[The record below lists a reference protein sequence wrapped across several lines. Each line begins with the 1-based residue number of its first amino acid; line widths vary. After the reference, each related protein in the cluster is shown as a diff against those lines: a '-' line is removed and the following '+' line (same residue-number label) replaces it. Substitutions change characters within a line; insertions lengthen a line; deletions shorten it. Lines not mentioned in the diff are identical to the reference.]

1 MFTLVDYSD
10 PNTIYAEYQWGNLHR
25 SDDGGWTMNS
35 ISGDML
41 NDRVNWSA
49 PLTMHPD
56 DPSTLYFGTYRV
68 WKSNNKGDTWL
79 PVSPDL
85 TAGINQY
92 FYTITSIAISTMDP
106 SIVVAGSG
114 DGKLHVSADDGLTWQ
129 DRSAGLPQRWITR
142 VATDPFQAQ
151 TIYATLSGFRW
162 DEPLPHVFRSTDLGI
177 TWTDITAN
185 LPEFPVNDI
194 VIDPLFMDHY
204 LVGTDA
210 GVYATNNGGQY
221 WYWVWGDLPAVPIY
235 MMKIH
240 EPTRTIVA
248 GTYGLSAY
256 KADLSGI
263 YLGVPNT
270 AARKEGRLMVNPNPV
285 TASAHIA
292 CYLPEKGTYCLELY
306 DLQGRKLRTISQG
319 KFPNGEMVVHWNPS
333 QNNVAGNR
341 IPTGSYLI
349 RLEGENF
356 TASSKVIVL

>member
-1 MFTLVDYSD
+1 
-10 PNTIYAEYQWGNLHR
+10 
-25 SDDGGWTMNS
+25 MNS

-49 PLTMHPD
+49 PLAMHPD

-68 WKSNNKGDTWL
+68 WKSTNKGDTWQ

-92 FYTITSIAISTMDP
+92 FYTLTSIAISEMDP
-106 SIVVAGSG
+106 SIIVAGSG
-114 DGKLHVSADDGLTWQ
+114 DGKLHVSTDDGLTWQ
-129 DRSAGLPQRWITR
+129 DRSSGLPQRWITR

-177 TWTDITAN
+177 TWTDITGN

-194 VIDPLFMDHY
+194 VIDPTFQDHY

-210 GVYATNNGGQY
+210 GVYATNNGGTY

-240 EPTRTIVA
+240 EPSRTIVA

-263 YLGVPNT
+263 YLGVPDAEVN
-270 AARKEGRLMVNPNPV
+270 KVGRLAVTPNPV
-285 TASAHIA
+285 AEVAHIS
-292 CYLPEKGTYCLELY
+292 CYLPENGNYTL
-306 DLQGRKLRTISQG
+306 DLIDMQGKRMGTISTG
-319 KFPNGEMVVHWNPS
+319 YFKAGRMEITWYPAGIVRTGEE
-333 QNNVAGNR
+333 NR
-341 IPTGSYLI
+341 SGSYLL
-349 RLEGENF
+349 RLAGESF
-356 TASSKVIVL
+356 SASSKVILL